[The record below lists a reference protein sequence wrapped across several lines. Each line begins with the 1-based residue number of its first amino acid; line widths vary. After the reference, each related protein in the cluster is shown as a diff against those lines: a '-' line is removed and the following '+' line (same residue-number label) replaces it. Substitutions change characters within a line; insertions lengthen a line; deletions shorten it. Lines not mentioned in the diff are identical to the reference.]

1 MSNPSQD
8 DLLYGTA
15 RRLIPDSVYSIG
27 ESGDFNLQPGSSTS
41 VMTMTNF
48 TGEEAEEDNC
58 EQCEEALDNCIEDK
72 KELVTALD
80 VCNTALGVCD
90 TALIQAL
97 DDLLNANNK
106 NDCLEDLLLPP
117 DLTGSGS
124 GAWEHFVSSL
134 KPTYPND
141 PECTAI
147 LGSSISA
154 DATGVNQQSGN
165 VIIRFTRENDDP
177 DCQASGSIAWIISP
191 NRNGTPNISPTWS
204 GNRGDT
210 TVVDKEYAPGTYYVY
225 AYGFNLDNNV
235 NGEQYQSKGNFVVST
250 SGGVPNIERTFEVTN
265 TIVEGQEPCA

>member
-1 MSNPSQD
+1 MSNLSQD

-15 RRLIPDSVYSIG
+15 RRFIPDSVYSIG
-27 ESGDFNLQPGSSTS
+27 ESGEFNFQPSSSSS

-48 TGEEAEEDNC
+48 TGEEPSDCPE
-58 EQCEEALDNCIEDK
+58 CEEALKNCLEDK
-72 KELVTALD
+72 QEIIDEL
-80 VCNTALGVCD
+80 
-90 TALIQAL
+90 IR
-97 DDLLNANNK
+97 ANNK

-124 GAWEHFVSSL
+124 GAWQHFVPSL

-141 PECTAI
+141 PKCTAI

-154 DATGVNQQSGN
+154 DAISVNQVSGN

-177 DCQASGSIAWIISP
+177 DCQASGAIGWIISP
-191 NRNGTPNISPTWS
+191 NRNGTPNFAPSWS
-204 GNRGDT
+204 GGRGDT

-235 NGEQYQSKGNFVVST
+235 NSEQYQSKGNFVIST
-250 SGGVPNIERTFEVTN
+250 SGGVPNIEKTFEVTN
-265 TIVEGQEPCA
+265 TIVGGQEPCA